1 MRTHRIRTLAIA
13 VGIFLL
19 ATGVVF
25 AFGIGNVD
33 GVWEAVE
40 DGGGAD
46 CDAWAS
52 AGVPAFSTTVPG
64 IQSSGGNLTDENQ
77 VRYGDPANDGVSGC
91 PTTWSGFTQ
100 QSGFGFNGING
111 PVTGLATVTPFYLG
125 SFTHYNN
132 PIFAPDNS
140 LAWVDLAVAVPV
152 DCDDN
157 GTTDT
162 TFTFYP
168 RFALDETPNQASPCK
183 YPEGPNDNGCS
194 DQVLITQP
202 TNPTFTCGGVP
213 YTVNIYG
220 FTTNAN
226 CSTVFDQ
233 NAVSTRFLTR
243 EQSTNNAC
251 LWAEISTPAADV
263 TVAKDCLAYTSPSQN
278 YRMAVTNLGPGSAR
292 EVTLADTFPTGVD
305 IDPLE
310 YTSYLITTANGTVS
324 QGTCTALGQVLTCQL
339 NTLLPSLTADA
350 AAKWVVNVSFDG
362 GPGGQVLNIAT
373 VAARNDTNTAN
384 NSDDAL
390 CITSNAVDL
399 VSFTAVGGESS
410 VSVAWETASESSTVG
425 FNLYR
430 AEGTADGAQVKLNG
444 EIIPAQAM
452 GSAMGA
458 TYAFSDNAV
467 AQGVTY
473 YYWLEDVDAAG
484 VATPHGPV
492 SASLIAAEAPKAGPP
507 AVELPVLQRPVRQ
520 LPVIGLPGVQEP
532 VIVLPVLQAPVIE
545 MPGGTVPV
553 PAMPAPIVQPPFTGL
568 PVEHGAE

>member
-13 VGIFLL
+13 LGLFLL

-33 GVWEAVE
+33 GVWGTPDT
-40 DGGGAD
+40 DGATCNG
-46 CDAWAS
+46 WAS
-52 AGVPAFSTTVPG
+52 AGVPAWSATVPG

-77 VRYGDPANDGVSGC
+77 VRYGIPANHSSC
-91 PTTWSGFTQ
+91 PTDWTHFTA

-111 PVTGLATVTPFYLG
+111 PVAGIDVVEPFYLG

-132 PIFAPDNS
+132 PINS
-140 LAWVDLAVAVPV
+140 PSNYMEWADLAVTVPI

-157 GTTDT
+157 GITDT
-162 TFTFYP
+162 TFTFSP

-183 YPEGPNDNGCS
+183 YPEGPNENGCS
-194 DQVLITQP
+194 DQVLISQP
-202 TNPTFTCGGVP
+202 TNPTFTCGGVA
-213 YTVNIYG
+213 YTVNVLG

-226 CSTVFDQ
+226 CSTVFDAT
-233 NAVSTRFLTR
+233 AVSTRFLTR

-263 TVAKDCLAYTSPSQN
+263 TIAKDCLAYTSPSQN

-292 EVTLADTFPTGVD
+292 EVTLTDTFPIGVD
-305 IDPLE
+305 IDPLD
-310 YTSYLITTANGTVS
+310 YTSYLITSGGTVS
-324 QGTCTALGQVLTCQL
+324 QGTCSAVGQVMTCQL

-350 AAKWVVNVSFDG
+350 AAKWVVNVNFDG
-362 GPGGQVLNIAT
+362 GPGGLVLNTAT
-373 VAARNDTNTAN
+373 VAARNDTNAAN
-384 NSDDAL
+384 NSDTAL
-390 CITSNAVDL
+390 CETSNAVDL
-399 VSFTAVGGESS
+399 ISFTAAGGESS
-410 VSVAWETASESSTVG
+410 VAVAWETASESNTVG

-444 EIIPAQAM
+444 AIIPAQAM

-458 TYAFSDNAV
+458 TYAFSDSAV

-473 YYWLEDVDAAG
+473 FYWLEDVDTAGAA
-484 VATPHGPV
+484 TLHGPV
-492 SASLIAAEAPKAGPP
+492 SARLIAAEAPV
-507 AVELPVLQRPVRQ
+507 VEIPVVEVPVLQRPVRL
-520 LPVIGLPGVQEP
+520 LPVIGLPGIQEP
-532 VIVLPVLQAPVIE
+532 VIVLPVLQAPVIGL
-545 MPGGTVPV
+545 PGGTVPV

-568 PVEHGAE
+568 PVEHGME